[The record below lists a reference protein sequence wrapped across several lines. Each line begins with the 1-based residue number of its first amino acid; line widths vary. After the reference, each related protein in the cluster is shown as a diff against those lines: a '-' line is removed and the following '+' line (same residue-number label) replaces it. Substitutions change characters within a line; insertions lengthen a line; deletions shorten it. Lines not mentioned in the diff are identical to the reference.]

1 MRNKG
6 CSRRSYFQLHLITNH
21 RPQPLPDVV
30 EQKKGTEMPQIV
42 TAGELRSILGVS
54 VSLYSDAYL
63 EQMIDSAELTILPLL
78 TGYQSAVTEIFVEN
92 SIAYYGTQRVNYF
105 VPGQDVVITGCG
117 VYDATV
123 TVTDDRIAPMVFTS
137 ATGQADSTYTIP
149 IIPSGLACIDGATAG
164 DLYSGVAPIKSAILV
179 VAVEVFQSVTAPG
192 NQIMSDQFQPSP
204 FVLGRSLTNR
214 IVGLLGP
221 FLEVETLCL

>member
-1 MRNKG
+1 
-6 CSRRSYFQLHLITNH
+6 
-21 RPQPLPDVV
+21 
-30 EQKKGTEMPQIV
+30 
-42 TAGELRSILGVS
+42 
-54 VSLYSDAYL
+54 
-63 EQMIDSAELTILPLL
+63 MIESAELTILPLL

-117 VYDATV
+117 IYDATV

-204 FVLGRSLTNR
+204 FILGRSLSNR

-221 FLEVETLCL
+221 FLEVETMCL

>member
-1 MRNKG
+1 
-6 CSRRSYFQLHLITNH
+6 
-21 RPQPLPDVV
+21 
-30 EQKKGTEMPQIV
+30 
-42 TAGELRSILGVS
+42 
-54 VSLYSDAYL
+54 
-63 EQMIDSAELTILPLL
+63 
-78 TGYQSAVTEIFVEN
+78 
-92 SIAYYGTQRVNYF
+92 
-105 VPGQDVVITGCG
+105 
-117 VYDATV
+117 
-123 TVTDDRIAPMVFTS
+123 MVFTS

-192 NQIMSDQFQPSP
+192 NQIMSDNFQPSP

>member
-1 MRNKG
+1 
-6 CSRRSYFQLHLITNH
+6 
-21 RPQPLPDVV
+21 
-30 EQKKGTEMPQIV
+30 MPQIV
-42 TAGELRSILGVS
+42 TATELRNILGVS

-63 EQMIDSAELTILPLL
+63 DQMIDSAELTILPLL
-78 TGYQSAVTEIFVEN
+78 TGYQSAVTEIFVED

-105 VPGQDVVITGCG
+105 VPGQSVVITGCG
-117 VYDATV
+117 AYDATV

-149 IIPSGLACIDGATAG
+149 IIPSGLACISGATAG
-164 DLYSGVAPIKSAILV
+164 NLYSGVAPIKSAILV
-179 VAVEVFQSVTAPG
+179 VSVEIFQSVTAPG
-192 NQIMSDQFQPSP
+192 NAIMSDQFQPSP

>member
-1 MRNKG
+1 
-6 CSRRSYFQLHLITNH
+6 
-21 RPQPLPDVV
+21 
-30 EQKKGTEMPQIV
+30 MPQIV
-42 TAGELRSILGVS
+42 TAAELRQILGVS
-54 VSLYSDAYL
+54 VSLYSNAYL

-78 TGYQSAVTEIFVEN
+78 TGYQSAVTEVFVEN

-105 VPGQDVVITGCG
+105 VITGCG